1 MFYKESSVETN
12 QYKFVVDT
20 AKLIDIDRILKEQK
34 DAGHLVSMVF
44 SDTMAYILI
53 HKEFLN
59 RFSVNDKVS
68 IGGWFVCSNWGY
80 MSCFVGQDAGS
91 FKLAHRNPRR
101 YLTNGQWRPAEKKN
115 TYYTIREIERAC
127 AFVRNVSVTVKG
139 F

>member
-12 QYKFVVDT
+12 QYRFVVDT

-44 SDTMAYILI
+44 SDTMVYILI

-59 RFSVNDKVS
+59 RFSANDAVT
-68 IGGWFVCSNWGY
+68 IGGWFVCSNWGH
-80 MSCFVGQDAGS
+80 MSCFVTQDAGS
-91 FKLAHRNPRR
+91 FKLTHKDPRR
-101 YLTNGQWRPAEKKN
+101 YLTNGQWRSAKN
-115 TYYTIREIERAC
+115 KYTYHIIREIESAC
-127 AFVRNVSVTVKG
+127 MVVRNVSVTVKG